1 MQCPRCRSEYLMIRK
16 NTGFERLLVLL
27 TGLRE
32 YRCRDCDQKF
42 RAPDRR
48 LRVRTVAAATQG
60 GYAAATHRSPVAAGA
75 ERHLV
80 GSRS

>member
-1 MQCPRCRSEYLMIRK
+1 MIRN
-16 NTGFERLLVLL
+16 NTGFERLLIFM

-48 LRVRTVAAATQG
+48 RVARENSASTVLPKQ
-60 GYAAATHRSPVAAGA
+60 
-75 ERHLV
+75 LV
-80 GSRS
+80 NP

>member
-1 MQCPRCRSEYLMIRK
+1 MIRH
-16 NTGFERLLVLL
+16 NTGMERILSFL

-48 LRVRTVAAATQG
+48 LTPRESNMGSLVAKHSVSNAM
-60 GYAAATHRSPVAAGA
+60 GA
-75 ERHLV
+75 KNMLHM
-80 GSRS
+80 

>member
-1 MQCPRCRSEYLMIRK
+1 MIRMNTGIERLMI
-16 NTGFERLLVLL
+16 FL

-48 LRVRTVAAATQG
+48 QRPRE
-60 GYAAATHRSPVAAGA
+60 SN
-75 ERHLV
+75 
-80 GSRS
+80 SRSLVPKHSVSNAMGSNAMGTKSLLHM